1 MKILIATGIYPPD
14 IGGPATYVPKIAREW
29 LSLGHQVKIV
39 TYSDK
44 SHYDFDKDSDLIV
57 IRIKRASKLSNYL
70 RYYLAIKKLAKE
82 CDVIYA
88 FDHVSAGLPAALAN
102 KKLKK
107 KFFIRIGGD
116 FIWEKYLDTHK
127 KPVTLRQYYQEN
139 LHIKES
145 KRRFKLIKKVF
156 LAATGFIFTTDFQP
170 IIFKKYYNLPEEKI
184 YNVYNP
190 ISEPATVR
198 HSRGNVDKNFV
209 FAGRFIRKNNLQGLL
224 DGYKNIKDKSFSL
237 VLYGE
242 GPLKDWI
249 KEYVEKNDIKN
260 VIIDKKLSRQ
270 ELLAKLKTAYL
281 VIFPSFTDIS
291 PNTMLES
298 ISVDTPFVSSTEIG
312 FDWLKDQAR
321 MFDPLQSKQLTKHL
335 DDLSNPEEYQKYSE
349 VIKNISYDYSYTQ
362 AAQDT
367 LKIFNKK

>member
-14 IGGPATYVPKIAREW
+14 IGGPATYVPKIAKEW
-29 LSLGHQVKIV
+29 LVLGHQVKIV

-44 SHYDFDKDSDLIV
+44 SHYDFDDNSDLQV
-57 IRIKRASKLSNYL
+57 TRIKRSNKIFNYL
-70 RYYLAIKKLAKE
+70 RYYLTVKKLGKD

-88 FDHVSAGLPAALAN
+88 FDHVSAGLPATLAN

-116 FIWEKYLDTHK
+116 FIWEKYLDTDQE
-127 KPVTLRQYYQEN
+127 PVTLRQYYVKN
-139 LHIKES
+139 LHLTES
-145 KRRFKLIKKVF
+145 KKRFKLIKKVF
-156 LAATGFIFTTDFQP
+156 AAATGFIFTTDFQP

-190 ISEPATVR
+190 ISEPATVH
-198 HSRGNVDKNFV
+198 HSRDQIDKVLV
-209 FAGRFIRKNNLQGLL
+209 FAGRFIRKNNIKGML
-224 DGYKNIKDKSFSL
+224 DAYKNMKNNSLSL

-242 GPLKDWI
+242 GPLKNWI
-249 KEYVEKNDIKN
+249 QQYIKDQNIKN

-281 VIFPSFTDIS
+281 VIFPSYTDIS
-291 PNTMLES
+291 PNTMLEA

-312 FDWLKDQAR
+312 FDWLKSQIR
-321 MFDPLQSKQLTKHL
+321 LFDPLQPAELTKHL
-335 DDLSNPEEYQKYSE
+335 DELTDNNKYQEYSKIIE
-349 VIKNISYDYSYTQ
+349 NISYDYSYAQ
-362 AAQDT
+362 AASDT
-367 LKIFNKK
+367 LKIFNK